1 LAYPL
6 ITRSL
11 SGTFPSI
18 VPDRTVSTS
27 DPALVAAIIDLS
39 ADALLTVGAD
49 ERIISW
55 NKGAERMFGWTADE
69 TIGQHFS
76 MLMPEEELARGELEW
91 IHRTT
96 TAEGAIRD
104 YETRRRTR
112 DGRVIE
118 VELTRTA
125 VYDDAGRLLGFSA
138 ILRNISD
145 RKRLERQLLTAER
158 LATAGQVAAGVAHE
172 IGAPL
177 TAIAVA
183 VDHMMK
189 IRCGVCVGSEEMRVL
204 LSQTDRIAK
213 LSRQLVN
220 LAKPAGVRFSAVHV
234 NSIVE
239 QAAALV
245 QTQLHKSRITIESRL
260 APDLPV
266 LNADEAQLQ
275 QVIINLLF
283 NAQRA
288 IGEGGGRIVLST
300 SRAEPGCVEIVVS
313 DDGPG
318 IAETDIAH
326 LFTPFFSR
334 TGGTGLG
341 LALAAQSIKAHG
353 GALEAAN
360 NKSRGASFT
369 VRLPVP
375 L

>member
-1 LAYPL
+1 M
-6 ITRSL
+6 
-11 SGTFPSI
+11 
-18 VPDRTVSTS
+18 PDRTAIHP
-27 DPALVAAIIDLS
+27 DAALVAAIIDLS
-39 ADALLTVGAD
+39 ADAILTIGAD
-49 ERIISW
+49 ERILSW
-55 NKGAERMFGWTADE
+55 NKGAEKMFGWADDE
-69 TIGQHFS
+69 VVGQHFS
-76 MLMPEEELARGELEW
+76 LLLPEEELARGELEW

-96 TAEGAIRD
+96 AAEGAIRN
-104 YETRRRTR
+104 YETRRRTK
-112 DGRVIE
+112 DGRTIE

-125 VYDDAGRLLGFSA
+125 VYDDLGQLLGFSA
-138 ILRNISD
+138 IVRNISD

-177 TAIAVA
+177 TAIAVS

-189 IRCGVCVGSEEMRVL
+189 VRCATCVGGDEMKVL

-220 LAKPAGVRFSAVHV
+220 LAKPEGVRFAPVAV
-234 NSIVE
+234 NGILE

-245 QTQLHKSRITIESRL
+245 QTQLHKNRITFALDL
-260 APDLPV
+260 AADLPV

-288 IGEGGGRIVLST
+288 IGEPGGRIVLA
-300 SRAEPGCVEIVVS
+300 SRRADAECVEVTVR

-318 IAETDIAH
+318 FAEGDLAH

-341 LALAAQSIKAHG
+341 LALAAQTMKAHG
-353 GALEAAN
+353 GSIEAAN
-360 NKSRGASFT
+360 NPDRGAVFSL
-369 VRLPVP
+369 RLPIP
-375 L
+375 R

>member
-1 LAYPL
+1 M

-11 SGTFPSI
+11 SGTFLHI
-18 VPDRTVSTS
+18 VPDRTVFTP
-27 DPALVAAIIDLS
+27 DPALVAAIIDVS
-39 ADALLTVGAD
+39 ADAILTVGAD
-49 ERIISW
+49 ERILSW

-69 TIGQHFS
+69 TVGQHFS
-76 MLMPEEELARGELEW
+76 MLLPEAELARGELEW

-96 TAEGAIRD
+96 AAEGVIRN
-104 YETRRRTR
+104 YETRRRTK
-112 DGRVIE
+112 DGRVID

-138 ILRNISD
+138 IVRNVSD

-189 IRCGVCVGSEEMRVL
+189 IRCGVCTGAEEMQVL

-220 LAKPAGVRFSAVHV
+220 LAKPAGVRFSAVQV
-234 NSIVE
+234 NGIVE

-245 QTQLHKSRITIESRL
+245 QTQLHTSRITLELHL

-288 IGEGGGRIVLST
+288 VGDGGGRIMLST
-300 SRAEPGCVEIVVS
+300 RRAEPDCVEIAVT

-318 IAETDIAH
+318 IAQTDLAH

-341 LALAAQSIKAHG
+341 LALAAQSVKAHG
-353 GALEAAN
+353 GAIEAAN
-360 NKSRGASFT
+360 NKGVGAVFT
-369 VRLPVP
+369 VRLPIP
-375 L
+375 Q

>member
-1 LAYPL
+1 M
-6 ITRSL
+6 
-11 SGTFPSI
+11 
-18 VPDRTVSTS
+18 PDRTASTS

-39 ADALLTVGAD
+39 ADAILTVGAD

-55 NKGAERMFGWTADE
+55 NKGAERMFGWSCDE
-69 TIGQHFS
+69 VVGQHFS
-76 MLMPEEELARGELEW
+76 ILLPEEELARGELEW

-96 TAEGAIRD
+96 TSQGAIRN
-104 YETRRRTR
+104 YETRRRTK
-112 DGRVIE
+112 DGRTIE

-125 VYDDAGRLLGFSA
+125 VYDDAGELLGFSA
-138 ILRNISD
+138 IVRNISD

-189 IRCGVCVGSEEMRVL
+189 VRCGACSGGEEMKVL

-220 LAKPAGVRFSAVHV
+220 LAKPAGVRFAPVAV
-234 NSIVE
+234 NGIVE

-245 QTQLHKSRITIESRL
+245 QTQLHKNRIRL
-260 APDLPV
+260 DLDLAAALPV
-266 LNADEAQLQ
+266 LNADDSQLQ

-288 IGEGGGRIVLST
+288 IGEGGGRIVMAT
-300 SRAEPGCVEIVVS
+300 RRADSECVEITVR

-318 IAETDIAH
+318 IAEGDLAH

-341 LALAAQSIKAHG
+341 LALAAQTVKAHG
-353 GALEAAN
+353 GSIEAAN
-360 NKSRGASFT
+360 NPDRGAVFSL
-369 VRLPVP
+369 RLPIP
-375 L
+375 K

>member
-1 LAYPL
+1 LAHPL

-18 VPDRTVSTS
+18 VPDRTVATS
-27 DPALVAAIIDLS
+27 DPALVAAIFDLS

-69 TIGQHFS
+69 TVGQHFS
-76 MLMPEEELARGELEW
+76 MLLPEEELARGELEW

-96 TAEGAIRD
+96 TAEGVIRD

-125 VYDDAGRLLGFSA
+125 VHDDAGQLLGFSA

-189 IRCGVCVGSEEMRVL
+189 IRCGVCVGSEEMQVL

-245 QTQLHKSRITIESRL
+245 QTQLHKSRITLETRL
-260 APDLPV
+260 APGLPV
-266 LNADEAQLQ
+266 LSADEAQLQ

-288 IGEGGGRIVLST
+288 IGEAGGRIVLST

-318 IAETDIAH
+318 IAETDLAH

-375 L
+375 Q